1 MQFIVFN
8 WNHELIFGRVDGEG
22 ILYYLSYISMM
33 IFRGLSKCLNS
44 RYPQPWA
51 KAGKESRKVSQ
62 QQVHTE
68 KGPNAEGAWEKK
80 GTGFAI
86 SHGEYSHAVNQ
97 VASAA
102 VVLIVASGSQ
112 WYRKGGG
119 YNTPRAEAFVARVQS
134 KRTCG
139 LATASLFF
147 GLLEFAL

>member
-1 MQFIVFN
+1 M
-8 WNHELIFGRVDGEG
+8 
-22 ILYYLSYISMM
+22 
-33 IFRGLSKCLNS
+33 
-44 RYPQPWA
+44 
-51 KAGKESRKVSQ
+51 
-62 QQVHTE
+62 HTE
-68 KGPNAEGAWEKK
+68 KGPNAEGAREKK

-102 VVLIVASGSQ
+102 AAAVVASGSQ
-112 WYRKGGG
+112 CRYRKGGGGG